1 MNVDEFD
8 FDLPTSVIAQRPVT
22 PRDSAKLLRVADGLS
37 DHIVRDLPLFL
48 QPGDLLVFNN
58 TKVIPARIKGKRGNG
73 KVEATLHKNIS
84 PDTWKAFARPGRKI
98 KPGDRLFFDGGFAA
112 TVLEKGE
119 GGEITL
125 KFDHAGE
132 ALMKLLDQNGAMP
145 LPPYIKRVDLADTK
159 DRSDYQTLFAEKPG
173 AVAAP
178 TASLHFTPELM
189 GSLKECGVDQVLLTL
204 HVGAGTFL
212 PVKVDDTR
220 DHKMHAE
227 WGEITQVAAEK
238 INAVRNTGGRIIA
251 VGSTALRLLETAAD
265 DRGVVQPF
273 TGDTDIFIT
282 PGYRFKVPD
291 MMLTNFHLPRST
303 LFMLVAA
310 FAGMDQMKRAYDHAM
325 TSGYRFYSYGDCCL
339 LDRS

>member
-1 MNVDEFD
+1 MNVDDFD
-8 FDLPTSVIAQRPVT
+8 FDLPSSIIAQRPAS

-37 DHIVRDLPLFL
+37 DHTARDLPQFL
-48 QPGDLLVFNN
+48 RPGDLMVFND
-58 TKVIPARIKGKRGNG
+58 TKVIPARIKGKRGEG
-73 KVEATLHKNIS
+73 KVEATLHKNIT
-84 PDTWKAFARPGRKI
+84 PDTWKAFARPGRKM
-98 KPGDRLFFDGGFAA
+98 KLGDRLTFDGGFAA

-125 KFDHAGE
+125 KFDSAGE
-132 ALMKLLDQNGAMP
+132 ALMALLEKNGAMP
-145 LPPYIKRVDLADTK
+145 LPPYIKRTNLANAEDA
-159 DRSDYQTLFAEKPG
+159 SDYQTLFADKPG

-189 GSLKECGVDQVLLTL
+189 AALKERGVDQVLLTL

-227 WGEITQVAAEK
+227 WGEITEMGADK
-238 INAVRNTGGRIIA
+238 IDKVRNAGGRIIA
-251 VGSTALRLLETAAD
+251 VGSTAMRLLETAAD
-265 DRGVVQPF
+265 DNGVVQPF
-273 TGDTDIFIT
+273 VGDTDIFIT

-310 FAGMDQMKRAYDHAM
+310 FAGMDEMKRAYDHAM
-325 TSGYRFYSYGDCCL
+325 TNGYRFYSYGDCCL

>member
-1 MNVDEFD
+1 M
-8 FDLPTSVIAQRPVT
+8 
-22 PRDSAKLLRVADGLS
+22 
-37 DHIVRDLPLFL
+37 
-48 QPGDLLVFNN
+48 VFND
-58 TKVIPARIKGKRGNG
+58 TKVIPARIKGKRGEG
-73 KVEATLHKNIS
+73 KVEATLHKNIT
-84 PDTWKAFARPGRKI
+84 PDTWKAFARPGRKM
-98 KPGDRLFFDGGFAA
+98 KLGDRLTFDGGFAA

-125 KFDHAGE
+125 KFDSAGE
-132 ALMKLLDQNGAMP
+132 ALMALLEKNGAMP
-145 LPPYIKRVDLADTK
+145 LPPYIKRTNLANAEDA
-159 DRSDYQTLFAEKPG
+159 SDYQTLFADKPG

-189 GSLKECGVDQVLLTL
+189 AALKERGVDQVLLTL

-227 WGEITQVAAEK
+227 WGEITEMGADK
-238 INAVRNTGGRIIA
+238 IDKVRNAGGRIIA
-251 VGSTALRLLETAAD
+251 VGSTAMRLLETAAD
-265 DRGVVQPF
+265 DNGVVQPF
-273 TGDTDIFIT
+273 VGDTDIFIT

-310 FAGMDQMKRAYDHAM
+310 FAGMDEMKRAYDHAM
-325 TSGYRFYSYGDCCL
+325 TNGYRFYSYGDCCL